1 MPKAHR
7 GAVCTG
13 PASNGSAGARAR
25 TASAALTVDSAQ
37 QGNACIVKLRGEL
50 DLATAPPAEAEILAA
65 LMNGYRLVVVDMGE
79 LTFIDSTGI
88 STLLRLEARSRPDP
102 GRLVF
107 RRGTAAVQRV
117 LGLCGV
123 DGHLTFLD

>member
-1 MPKAHR
+1 MPKVWMRAFR
-7 GAVCTG
+7 STVTSNEPAV
-13 PASNGSAGARAR
+13 ARAR
-25 TASAALTVDSAQ
+25 TASAPLTVDSAQ

-65 LMNGYRLVVVDMGE
+65 LMNGHRQVVVDMGE